1 MTNHTPDHH
10 LSSLFSRSRFILS
23 VGSLLLVCFLAACGS
38 GGASTGTGATT
49 TSGNT
54 PATTH
59 ATSAPTQPASVPVA
73 HMKTFV
79 GTGFTVSYPEGW
91 KAIEKG
97 RGQVMIVNQ
106 QVGQAGTFSIGI
118 NPAGGQ
124 VPAAAM
130 IQFAQIGFMALPHYQ
145 KVDIA
150 PKATVGG
157 DSWDQIAATGD
168 VPVTGQ
174 AQLVSYES
182 VVLAD
187 IHPTTSPTARGFE
200 IRYTTDASRF
210 AQMSAS
216 SFQTML
222 QSFNFA

>member
-1 MTNHTPDHH
+1 
-10 LSSLFSRSRFILS
+10 
-23 VGSLLLVCFLAACGS
+23 
-38 GGASTGTGATT
+38 
-49 TSGNT
+49 
-54 PATTH
+54 
-59 ATSAPTQPASVPVA
+59 
-73 HMKTFV
+73 MKTFV

-91 KAIEKG
+91 TAIEKG

-145 KVDIA
+145 KIDIA

-174 AQLVSYES
+174 TQLVSYES

-187 IHPTTSPTARGFE
+187 IHPANSPTARGFE
-200 IRYTTDASRF
+200 IRYTTDASHF

-216 SFQTML
+216 SFQPML

>member
-1 MTNHTPDHH
+1 MTYCTPDRY

-23 VGSLLLVCFLAACGS
+23 ACSLLLVCFLAACGS
-38 GGASTGTGATT
+38 GGASGGTVATT
-49 TSGNT
+49 TSGST
-54 PATTH
+54 PAT
-59 ATSAPTQPASVPVA
+59 TQPASVPVA

-91 KAIEKG
+91 TAIEKG

-106 QVGQAGTFSIGI
+106 QAGQAGTFSVGI

-130 IQFAQIGFMALPHYQ
+130 IQFALIGFMALPHYQ

-174 AQLVSYES
+174 TQLVSSES

-187 IHPTTSPTARGFE
+187 VHPATSPTAMGFE

-216 SFQTML
+216 SFQPML

>member
-1 MTNHTPDHH
+1 MSHIHYQRSPSFF
-10 LSSLFSRSRFILS
+10 LRSRLSLS
-23 VGSLLLVCFLAACGS
+23 VCSLLLVLLLSACS
-38 GGASTGTGATT
+38 LGGGSTGTASST

-54 PATTH
+54 PVTTH
-59 ATSAPTQPASVPVA
+59 ATSVPTQPTSAPAA

-79 GTGFTVSYPEGW
+79 GAGFTVSYPEGW
-91 KAIEKG
+91 TAIDKG

-106 QVGQAGTFSIGI
+106 QAGQAGTFSVGI
-118 NPAGGQ
+118 NPAGGK

-130 IQFAQIGFMALPHYQ
+130 IQFALIGFMALPHYQ
-145 KVDIA
+145 KVEIA

-187 IHPTTSPTARGFE
+187 IHPATSPTAKGFE
-200 IRYTTDASRF
+200 IRYTTDTSRF

-216 SFQTML
+216 SFQPML
-222 QSFNFA
+222 QSFTFA

>member
-1 MTNHTPDHH
+1 MSHIHYQRSPSFF
-10 LSSLFSRSRFILS
+10 LRSRLSLS
-23 VGSLLLVCFLAACGS
+23 VCSLLLVLLLSACS
-38 GGASTGTGATT
+38 LGGGSTGTASST

-54 PATTH
+54 PVTTH
-59 ATSAPTQPASVPVA
+59 ATSVPTQPTSAPAA

-79 GTGFTVSYPEGW
+79 GAGFTVSYPEGW
-91 KAIEKG
+91 TAIDKG

-106 QVGQAGTFSIGI
+106 QAGQAGTFIVGI
-118 NPAGGQ
+118 NPAGGK

-130 IQFAQIGFMALPHYQ
+130 IQFALIGFMALPHYQ

-187 IHPTTSPTARGFE
+187 IHPATSPTARGFE

-216 SFQTML
+216 SFQPML
-222 QSFNFA
+222 QSFTFA

>member
-1 MTNHTPDHH
+1 MYHTHSHRSP
-10 LSSLFSRSRFILS
+10 SFFSRSRLALS
-23 VGSLLLVCFLAACGS
+23 VCGLLLALLLAACS
-38 GGASTGTGATT
+38 LGGGSTGTASST

-59 ATSAPTQPASVPVA
+59 ATSVPTQPTSAPAA

-79 GTGFTVSYPEGW
+79 GAGFTVSYPEGW
-91 KAIEKG
+91 MAIDKG

-106 QVGQAGTFSIGI
+106 QAGQAGSFIVGI
-118 NPAGGQ
+118 NPAGGK

-130 IQFAQIGFMALPHYQ
+130 IQFALIGFMALPHYQ

-187 IHPTTSPTARGFE
+187 IHPATSPTARGFE

-216 SFQTML
+216 SFQPML
-222 QSFNFA
+222 QSFTFA

>member
-1 MTNHTPDHH
+1 MFHTHYH
-10 LSSLFSRSRFILS
+10 RSLSFFSRFRVSLSVCSLFLAFLLS
-23 VGSLLLVCFLAACGS
+23 ACSL
-38 GGASTGTGATT
+38 GGGSTGPVSIATN
-49 TSGNT
+49 GNT

-59 ATSAPTQPASVPVA
+59 ATSVPAQPTSVPVA

-79 GTGFTVSYPEGW
+79 GAGFTVSYPEGW
-91 KAIEKG
+91 MAIEKG

-106 QVGQAGTFSIGI
+106 QVGQAGTFIVGI
-118 NPAGGQ
+118 NPAGGK

-130 IQFAQIGFMALPHYQ
+130 IQFALIGFMALPHYQ

-187 IHPTTSPTARGFE
+187 IHPATSPTARGFE

-216 SFQTML
+216 SFQPML
-222 QSFNFA
+222 QSFTFV